1 MIAGDAKRRKT
12 KQDTAK
18 RNQKDPDPDRT
29 GHEMKDYTMNN
40 QNDAANGVTNDA
52 ANDVAAKSAAK
63 SGGAW
68 VKRFGPMTKLSMRTG
83 KNNKPFALFELDC
96 KTFKQ
101 TGFAFGDKAIADLK
115 ALGVGKNI
123 YIKGVMQE
131 TVKTNASGGTYTEQ
145 TFHAIYVSEN
155 KAGGAKRA
163 AKADGEASAQVEPQ
177 VETVAV
183 DDLAGVF

>member
-1 MIAGDAKRRKT
+1 
-12 KQDTAK
+12 
-18 RNQKDPDPDRT
+18 
-29 GHEMKDYTMNN
+29 MNN

-68 VKRFGPMTKLSMRTG
+68 VKRFGPMTKLSIRTA
-83 KNNKPFALFELDC
+83 KNDKPYALFEISC

-101 TGFAFGDKAIADLK
+101 TGFAFGEKAIDALK
-115 ALGVGKNI
+115 ELGVGKNI

-131 TVKTNASGGTYTEQ
+131 TVKTNASGGTYTEA
-145 TFHAIYVSEN
+145 TFHAVYVSEN